1 MRGAASWRRLRSSD
15 LGHVARIAA
24 QIHPDFPERPEVFAQ
39 KAALFPAGCF
49 VLEKQGAVC
58 GYAIGH
64 PWLLDDIPPLDS
76 FLHAVPERPDCFH
89 VHDVAI
95 LETARGNSAA
105 TEVERLLTDAARQ
118 RGLSVMALVSVYGSD
133 RLWRRL
139 GYRPRERGRPSE
151 KLKLYGEGALYLV
164 KGLPPA
170 TV

>member
-1 MRGAASWRRLRSSD
+1 
-15 LGHVARIAA
+15 
-24 QIHPDFPERPEVFAQ
+24 
-39 KAALFPAGCF
+39 
-49 VLEKQGAVC
+49 
-58 GYAIGH
+58 
-64 PWLLDDIPPLDS
+64 
-76 FLHAVPERPDCFH
+76 

-118 RGLSVMALVSVYGSD
+118 RGLSVMALVSIYGSD

-139 GYRPRERGRPSE
+139 GYRPRERRRPSE

-164 KGLPPA
+164 KDLPPA